1 MEFYTEEP
9 KILGSNIQNFVARAT
24 KASEHTYIKGKV
36 IPLHAR
42 CGPEG
47 G

>member
-1 MEFYTEEP
+1 MGLYTEEP
-9 KILGSNIQNFVARAT
+9 QILVSTLKNFVARAT
-24 KASEHTYIKGKV
+24 KASEHTYIKGNV
-36 IPLHAR
+36 IPLQAR